1 MKLNGGFLKVLGS
14 RVKVFDSVS
23 SIDDPFNVRPHDIRH
38 AVYLENVTTKR
49 KVELFYL
56 FMIYFLNNFFKSHHT
71 AKTELFMINIC
82 NAVNLKNDWRHTVK
96 VDLFMINIR

>member
-1 MKLNGGFLKVLGS
+1 LKLDGGFLKVLGP

-23 SIDDPFNVRPHDIRH
+23 SVDDPFNVRPHDIRH

-49 KVELFYL
+49 KVELF
-56 FMIYFLNNFFKSHHT
+56 
-71 AKTELFMINIC
+71 MINIC
-82 NAVNLKNDWRHTVK
+82 YAVNLKNDWRHTLK